1 MVKCKLLKLNLT
13 DLDTCKHPSTPHPPK
28 HNRTLNKCHCAR
40 WKCAREP
47 THSHYCCCARL
58 VWAPCILQ
66 PSLHPQAPQVQPSH
80 CCIHST
86 TDNTNQTFC
95 SKSDM
100 EDFFFLPMFFA
111 FFVFS
116 SLTIPFILSDFSFNT
131 KYLPSF
137 YITCPGSRVL

>member
-13 DLDTCKHPSTPHPPK
+13 DLDTCKHPAPSPPK
-28 HNRTLNKCHCAR
+28 KKHNHIHNKCHCAR
-40 WKCAREP
+40 SKCVREP

-86 TDNTNQTFC
+86 TDNTNHPIC
-95 SKSDM
+95 SKPDM
-100 EDFFFLPMFFA
+100 EIFYGWVFYI
-111 FFVFS
+111 FVFS
-116 SLTIPFILSDFSFNT
+116 SLIITFILFDFSFNT
-131 KYLPSF
+131 KYSASF
-137 YITCPGSRVL
+137 YIKCPGLCVL